1 MINRGASPKELRRQA
16 LKDGMVP
23 LQLDGIEKV
32 RAGIVPVEEVL
43 RVTQPEED

>member
-1 MINRGASPKELRRQA
+1 
-16 LKDGMVP
+16 
-23 LQLDGIEKV
+23 LDGIEKV